1 MPARPALHLRRWSD
15 EAESDSIHPRR
26 IWLTETTFNIYFYRL
41 NSVDLG
47 LFAGNNVRCVFCYAL
62 VVITNVNFSVDSS
75 WAVIIIESVHNIP
88 NGVFALPDND
98 TDTDTNK
105 MGLQPIYICVGV
117 SVCVGVGQCEP
128 FCIF

>member
-1 MPARPALHLRRWSD
+1 M
-15 EAESDSIHPRR
+15 
-26 IWLTETTFNIYFYRL
+26 TEMTFNIYFYRL

-88 NGVFALPDND
+88 NGVFALPD

-117 SVCVGVGQCEP
+117 SVCVGVGQCEQ
-128 FCIF
+128 FCIL